1 MSILDLLPR
10 VEVNC
15 LMFEG
20 THQRQLAI
28 LSRWGD
34 KRLSNRGWLPSLAFT
49 TLWRFTAFLWVVNS
63 EFGGCFDKLC
73 WGLLK
78 NRSYQA
84 LEGNVLAH
92 CYDPDIWWKGFGG
105 WQIRFLLLNGIC
117 WDLHQLIVCTHLQT
131 TKLSLLRTTTLK
143 DSRNQIASNF
153 LLPICTNML
162 HTCISL

>member
-1 MSILDLLPR
+1 MLCFVMVAFFIVVWPVSILDLLPR

-20 THQRQLAI
+20 THQRQLAV
-28 LSRWGD
+28 LSCWGD

-92 CYDPDIWWKGFGG
+92 CYDPDIWWEGFGG
-105 WQIRFLLLNGIC
+105 WQIRFLLLNGIWLGSSPTYC
-117 WDLHQLIVCTHLQT
+117 LY
-131 TKLSLLRTTTLK
+131 S
-143 DSRNQIASNF
+143 
-153 LLPICTNML
+153 PTNNKA
-162 HTCISL
+162 ISP